1 LLRKREGKGVVGG
14 EQPDGTDREEAMA
27 AFGGESGGYE
37 PGTTW
42 GALYSLL
49 CGALGFVLRGFWIA
63 SRDGA
68 IGPFEELPRC
78 QFLFTTVAVSGI
90 LLVVICRWGR
100 GKVIATILRDR
111 LSDGSVCGI

>member
-1 LLRKREGKGVVGG
+1 VVGG

-42 GALYSLL
+42 GTSYSLL
-49 CGALGFVLRGFWIA
+49 CGALGFVLRGVWIA

-68 IGPFEELPRC
+68 IGLFEELPRC
-78 QFLFTTVAVSGI
+78 QLLFTTVAVSGI
-90 LLVVICRWGR
+90 LFVVICRWGR

-111 LSDGSVCGI
+111 VSDGSACGIS

>member
-1 LLRKREGKGVVGG
+1 MVGG

-42 GALYSLL
+42 GTFYSLL
-49 CGALGFVLRGFWIA
+49 CGALGLVLRGVWIA

-68 IGPFEELPRC
+68 IGPFEKLPRC
-78 QFLFTTVAVSGI
+78 QLLSTTVVSGI

-100 GKVIATILRDR
+100 GKVIATI
-111 LSDGSVCGI
+111 